1 MISNIVNN
9 SLFISNVE
17 LNTKINVIM
26 ISCNIIAILI
36 GRYTIKLR
44 GLTPFNNTAT
54 LKKFGMPELLA
65 TMSLGHIIGVAS
77 ILGLT
82 NIKLI

>member
-1 MISNIVNN
+1 MISNI
-9 SLFISNVE
+9 ISSSSFVSDIE
-17 LNTKINVIM
+17 LNTRINMIM
-26 ISCNIIAILI
+26 ISCNIIAILV

-44 GLTPFNNTAT
+44 GLTPFNNIAT
-54 LKKFGMPELLA
+54 LKEFGMPELLA

-82 NIKLI
+82 SIKII